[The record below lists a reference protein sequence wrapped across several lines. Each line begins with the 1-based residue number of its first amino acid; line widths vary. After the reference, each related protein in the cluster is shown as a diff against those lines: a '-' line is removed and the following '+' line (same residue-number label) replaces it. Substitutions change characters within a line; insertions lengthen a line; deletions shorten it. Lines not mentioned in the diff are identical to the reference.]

1 MFGVDLHTH
10 TYISDGTLSPEQL
23 VQAALDLKIH
33 TLALTDHDTMDGLS
47 RAQTYAQDYAQDQDI
62 QIISGVEISSQWS
75 RPNTQKSYG
84 VHIVALNMQ
93 NQAPM
98 QTMLEQQKKVRAER
112 AQAICALLDKC
123 ISFDIYPE
131 VLAQVDGQPDRV
143 TRTHIAKALVEK
155 KIVSRPQQAF
165 DRFLKEGKKAFV
177 KFDGLGLKETIEVIQ
192 ASGGFAVLAHPT
204 RYDLSATN
212 IRYLIELFA
221 ELGGDA
227 VELPPNIEP
236 ASTRQ
241 MVDKLIEQLGL
252 AVSIGSDFHGDNMP
266 WIKLG
271 NIPRVKEGQ
280 LGIWERF
287 RYIILI

>member
-112 AQAICALLDKC
+112 AQAICALLEKC

-177 KFDGLGLKETIEVIQ
+177 KFDGLGLKETIEVIH

-241 MVDKLIEQLGL
+241 MVDKMIEQLGL

-271 NIPRVKEGQ
+271 NILRVKEGQ
-280 LGIWERF
+280 VGIWERF
-287 RYIILI
+287 R

>member
-10 TYISDGTLSPEQL
+10 SFISDGTLSPEQL

-33 TLALTDHDTMDGLS
+33 TLALTDHDTMDGLVLA
-47 RAQTYAQDYAQDQDI
+47 RKHAQDYDI

-93 NQAPM
+93 DEAPIK
-98 QTMLEQQKKVRAER
+98 TMLEKQKKVRAER
-112 AQAICALLDKC
+112 AKLICELLEKC
-123 ISFDIYPE
+123 IGFDIYPE
-131 VLAQVDGQPDRV
+131 VLAKVDGFPDRV
-143 TRTHIAKALVEK
+143 TRTHIAKTLVEK
-155 KIVSRPQQAF
+155 NIVSRPQQAF

-177 KFDGLGLKETIEVIQ
+177 KFDGIGLKETIEVIH
-192 ASGGFAVLAHPT
+192 ASQGFAVLAHPT

-221 ELGGDA
+221 ECGGDA
-227 VELPPNIEP
+227 VELPSSSEP
-236 ASTRQ
+236 LSTRQ
-241 MVDKLIEQLGL
+241 MVDRMIQQFDL
-252 AVSIGSDFHGDNMP
+252 AVSIGSDFHGENMP

-271 NIPRVKEGQ
+271 NTPKVNEGQ
-280 LGIWERF
+280 TGIWERF
-287 RYIILI
+287 R